1 MEVVMVRRASEMEKE
16 IGERMRGG
24 DGQVEIMHLFKREEL
39 GGKARL
45 LAKVQLQKNCSIG
58 LHPHNEEEEVY
69 YILSG
74 NGMVTDDGK
83 EYAVAPGDAVLTGGG
98 ASHSIRNNEDE
109 PLEFVAV
116 ILLYS

>member
-1 MEVVMVRRASEMEKE
+1 MVRRASEMEKE

-24 DGQVEIMHLFKREEL
+24 DGQVELLHLFKKEEL
-39 GGKARL
+39 GGKARMF
-45 LAKVQLQKNCSIG
+45 AKLRMQKDCSIG
-58 LHPHNEEEEVY
+58 LHAHDEEEEVY

-74 NGMVTDDGK
+74 KGVVTDDGK
-83 EYAVAPGDAVLTGGG
+83 EYVVAPGDAVLTGGG
-98 ASHSIRNNEDE
+98 SSHSIRNNEDE